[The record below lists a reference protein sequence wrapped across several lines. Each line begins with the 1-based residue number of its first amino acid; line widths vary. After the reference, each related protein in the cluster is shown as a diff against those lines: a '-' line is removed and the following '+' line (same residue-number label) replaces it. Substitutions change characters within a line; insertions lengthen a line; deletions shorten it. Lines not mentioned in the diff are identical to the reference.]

1 MKTKEFIKKV
11 EELGYK
17 VHYAPESILVYDEYG
32 ITYAKILPYQYAIST
47 IGDGFYDSKKHKELY
62 KLCID
67 YTATPIE
74 DGEEVKKFCLKHKW
88 ENKKFTLNEIEEI
101 KEKFDTDLAD
111 FELVEVEE

>member
-1 MKTKEFIKKV
+1 MKTKEFMKRV

-47 IGDGFYDSKKHKELY
+47 IGDGFYDRKKHKELY

-74 DGEEVKKFCLKHKW
+74 EKERLK
-88 ENKKFTLNEIEEI
+88 N
-101 KEKFDTDLAD
+101 D
-111 FELVEVEE
+111 